1 MPELRGNGFRHSEPD
16 GRLKSA
22 APATLLNAILT
33 TTGRGWHPKIRDL
46 AGHLTMQFQ
55 SLAPSPALSI
65 VQFSDI
71 DAFRPVEFVAE
82 ARSVPLNLANFH
94 TARAMVQLPFCQI
107 TVLTSFPRIVDVS
120 YRAAHGVVIFQL
132 EDNYDVSVNGMSVK
146 RPAFIGMR
154 GNLDLQFVEPRG
166 SLHAIVTLDSG
177 LQDREWFDTPDELC
191 PFTAG
196 CRGAGDGQIRHHSA
210 FCRRLPPD
218 PTCCTETRSALA
230 LQESLLLAIDEMFRR
245 SRPPEVAGRL
255 ASRSYCRLVR
265 TVDDYVAFHAASAIY
280 SADLA
285 EQCGVSVR
293 TLGTAVATVRGMSLH
308 RYLRLKQLWS
318 ARAQLVRGIRRHHR
332 DVVRARQRLPSHGRI
347 RTGCIARRS

>member
-1 MPELRGNGFRHSEPD
+1 
-16 GRLKSA
+16 
-22 APATLLNAILT
+22 
-33 TTGRGWHPKIRDL
+33 
-46 AGHLTMQFQ
+46 MQFQ
-55 SLAPSPALSI
+55 SLSPSPALSI

-120 YRAAHGVVIFQL
+120 YRAAHGIVMFQL
-132 EDNYDVSVNGMSVK
+132 EDDYDVSVNGMSVN

-166 SLHAIVTLDSG
+166 SLHAIITLGAG

-191 PFTAG
+191 PFT
-196 CRGAGDGQIRHHSA
+196 
-210 FCRRLPPD
+210 PD
-218 PTCCTETRSALA
+218 AEALATVRSVTSGILQAASLRPDLLRETRSALV
-230 LQESLLLAIDEMFRR
+230 LQESLLLAVDEMFRR

-265 TVDDYVAFHAASAIY
+265 MVDDYVAFHAASAIY

-285 EQCGVSVR
+285 KQCGVSVR
-293 TLGTAVATVRGMSLH
+293 TLGTAVAAVRGMSLH

-318 ARAQLVRGIRRHHR
+318 ARAQLVKGSDAITVTSCARANGFHHMGEFAR
-332 DVVRARQRLPSHGRI
+332 LYRATFDETASRTLARARGSD
-347 RTGCIARRS
+347 